1 MLGAARRL
9 CLRRSRN
16 LAHRAVSYNMQSLN
30 AISMSRSSIASASRS
45 FSQLNQFGYT
55 AIRFSIIRSF
65 TTASKGLQESRE
77 RFTKYMRFLQD
88 GDLHAAIKEMKRR
101 YTEGYRLPK
110 QDVFTVVSQICES
123 KQYGLL
129 DDVISLL
136 SEYDKVFINDHAPIF
151 CYALLLSGDV
161 NKAISLISSTGNAYL
176 DTIARAN
183 KESRAMNKREIPLTL
198 PQEYLFSRMCIR
210 MMGDTFGTKFP
221 NKMISHGLRRR
232 TLSESTESVI
242 TSSSIISAYLYAA
255 LYLVEMN
262 NPSGM

>member
-1 MLGAARRL
+1 MFGVVRRL
-9 CLRRSRN
+9 CLRRLRN
-16 LAHRAVSYNMQSLN
+16 PIYRTVSYNIQAVSV
-30 AISMSRSSIASASRS
+30 ISMKKNSIVSASRS
-45 FSQLNQFGYT
+45 FFQLEQLGWMASQFT
-55 AIRFSIIRSF
+55 SSRSF
-65 TTASKGLQESRE
+65 ATSSKGLQESRE
-77 RFTKYMRFLQD
+77 RFIKYMRYLQD
-88 GDLHAAIKEMKRR
+88 GDIHTAIKEMKKR

-110 QDVFTVVSQICES
+110 QDVFSMVSQICDS
-123 KQYGLL
+123 KQYKLL

-136 SEYDKVFINDHAPIF
+136 AEYDKVFINDHAPIF
-151 CYALLLSGDV
+151 CYALLLAGDV
-161 NKAISLISSTGNAYL
+161 NKAISLISSSGDAYL
-176 DTIARAN
+176 DAIAQAN
-183 KESRAMNKREIPLTL
+183 KESKALRSREIPLTL

-262 NPSGM
+262 NHSRM